1 MSATVAPHASEA
13 AANTHGTA
21 AAAAGAG
28 AARAGDTAAPTG
40 TAGGDRARTPAA
52 AAGAGTAADTAAP
65 TGPTVASP
73 AAVAGDARPRR
84 LSAAASKRAF
94 LLGAAV
100 FVAAGVVVARSVDTD
115 ALRASATAMA
125 DRPVVVVL
133 ALGVFGLAFVLR
145 AVAWR
150 RVLPGLSFGQSLAAI
165 HLAFGANHVLPLRL
179 GEPLRIVS
187 VVRRADLPLAEAT
200 SSTVALRAADILAVL
215 ALGALVGPT
224 VVADLLGAWAWAVLG
239 LVLTVGAAGV
249 WWLRRSART
258 SRIDVRLPGP
268 AVAGL
273 TVAAWLAESVL
284 TWQASHWAGLDLTYG
299 QAVVVTAVAVGAQI
313 AAIAP
318 SGFGTYEAAAV
329 AAYVALGYD
338 GATGLAAALMVHA
351 LTTAYSLVVGAIA
364 VFAPAPGLLG
374 RFRLPATTTPAT
386 TTPAATTPST
396 STPKAGSL
404 GGKPPPR
411 WSSTKNSGDG
421 GTDRSIVLFLP
432 AHDEEATVGRVV
444 HRVPET
450 VAGHPVR
457 CLVIDDGST
466 DHTVDRAREAGAEVV
481 SMGANQGLGA
491 AVRRGFAEATAL
503 DAVASVFCDAD
514 GEYDPAELERLV
526 TPILAG
532 RADYV
537 VGSRFAGG
545 PRRMRPHRHVGNR
558 VLTLAVSI
566 VSRRRITDGQS
577 GYRALSADATAAA
590 EVIHDFNYAQVL
602 TLDLLAKGYRYEEVP
617 ISYRFR
623 TQGQSFIRLGTYV
636 RNVVPAVY
644 LELNHT

>member
-1 MSATVAPHASEA
+1 MSATVAPHTNEA
-13 AANTHGTA
+13 APDTRGSTGATGTE
-21 AAAAGAG
+21 AAGAG
-28 AARAGDTAAPTG
+28 AGDATAA
-40 TAGGDRARTPAA
+40 
-52 AAGAGTAADTAAP
+52 
-65 TGPTVASP
+65 TGPTGASP
-73 AAVAGDARPRR
+73 AFDTGDARPRR
-84 LSAAASKRAF
+84 LSAAASKRAV

-100 FVAAGVVVARSVDTD
+100 FVAAGVVVARAVDTD

-179 GEPLRIVS
+179 GEPLRVVS
-187 VVRRADLPLAEAT
+187 VVRRADVPLAEAT
-200 SSTVALRAADILAVL
+200 SSTVALRAADIVAVL

-224 VVADLLGAWAWAVLG
+224 VVADLLGAWAWAVLA

-374 RFRLPATTTPAT
+374 RFRLPAAPD
-386 TTPAATTPST
+386 PQAAPR
-396 STPKAGSL
+396 AGL
-404 GGKPPPR
+404 PGGQPPPR
-411 WSSTKNSGDG
+411 WSSTKNPGDPG
-421 GTDRSIVLFLP
+421 RDRPIVLFLP
-432 AHDEEATVGRVV
+432 AHDEAATVGRVV
-444 HRVPET
+444 RRVPQA

-466 DHTVDRAREAGAEVV
+466 DDTAARALAAGAEVI
-481 SMGANQGLGA
+481 SMPANQGLGA

-526 TPILAG
+526 APILAG

-602 TLDLLAKGYRYEEVP
+602 TLDLLAKGYRYAEVP

-623 TQGQSFIRLGTYV
+623 TQGQSFIRLGTYL

-644 LELNHT
+644 VELNHS

>member
-21 AAAAGAG
+21 TAAADAGP
-28 AARAGDTAAPTG
+28 AGDT
-40 TAGGDRARTPAA
+40 
-52 AAGAGTAADTAAP
+52 GATTD
-65 TGPTVASP
+65 PTVASSE
-73 AAVAGDARPRR
+73 ALAGDARPRR

-187 VVRRADLPLAEAT
+187 VVRRADVPLAEAT
-200 SSTVALRAADILAVL
+200 SSTVALRAADIVAVL

-224 VVADLLGAWAWAVLG
+224 VVADLLGAWAWAVLA

-273 TVAAWLAESVL
+273 TVVAWLAESVL

-374 RFRLPATTTPAT
+374 RFRLPATTS
-386 TTPAATTPST
+386 PAATAPST

-404 GGKPPPR
+404 GGNPPPR
-411 WSSTKNSGDG
+411 WSSTKNSGDV
-421 GTDRSIVLFLP
+421 GTGRPIVLFLP

-444 HRVPET
+444 RRVPET
-450 VAGHPVR
+450 VAGHPVH

-526 TPILAG
+526 APILAG
-532 RADYV
+532 QADYV

>member
-1 MSATVAPHASEA
+1 MSATAAPRTNEA
-13 AANTHGTA
+13 AAEAVADTRGADTRGA
-21 AAAAGAG
+21 ATTSGHAGAADAG
-28 AARAGDTAAPTG
+28 AARDTAG
-40 TAGGDRARTPAA
+40 SAA
-52 AAGAGTAADTAAP
+52 AADGADTA
-65 TGPTVASP
+65 GPTAPIGASP
-73 AAVAGDARPRR
+73 AADAGDAPPRR
-84 LSAAASKRAF
+84 LSAAASRRAF

-100 FVAAGVVVARSVDTD
+100 FVAAGVVVARAVDTA

-133 ALGVFGLAFVLR
+133 ALAVFGLAFVLR

-187 VVRRADLPLAEAT
+187 VVRRADVPLAEAT
-200 SSTVALRAADILAVL
+200 SSTVALRAADIVAVL
-215 ALGALVGPT
+215 ALGALVGPA
-224 VVADLLGAWAWAVLG
+224 VVTHLLGAWAWAVLA
-239 LVLTVGAAGV
+239 LVLAVGAAGV
-249 WWLRRSART
+249 WWLRRAART

-268 AVAGL
+268 TVAGL

-374 RFRLPATTTPAT
+374 RFRLPATPSAAA
-386 TTPAATTPST
+386 PAAPAI
-396 STPKAGSL
+396 PKAGIL
-404 GGKPPPR
+404 GGTPPPR
-411 WSSTKNSGDG
+411 WSSTKNSGG
-421 GTDRSIVLFLP
+421 SRGERPIVLFLP

-444 HRVPET
+444 RRAPDA
-450 VAGHPVR
+450 VAGHPVH
-457 CLVIDDGST
+457 CLVIDDGCT
-466 DHTVDRAREAGAEVV
+466 DRTAARALDAGAEVI
-481 SMGANQGLGA
+481 SMPANQGLGA
-491 AVRRGFAEATAL
+491 AVRRGFAEATAR

-514 GEYDPAELERLV
+514 GEYDPAEIERLV
-526 TPILAG
+526 APILAG

-566 VSRRRITDGQS
+566 ISRRRITDGQS

-623 TQGQSFIRLGTYV
+623 THGRSFIRLGTYL

-644 LELNHT
+644 LELNRA